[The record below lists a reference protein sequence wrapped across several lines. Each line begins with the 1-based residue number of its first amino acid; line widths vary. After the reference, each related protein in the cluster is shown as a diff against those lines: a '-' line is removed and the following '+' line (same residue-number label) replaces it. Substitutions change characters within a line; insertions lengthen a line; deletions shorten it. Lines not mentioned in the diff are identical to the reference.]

1 MIIITGILGFVFKD
15 SAIGEICH
23 ILAIGVTIAVL
34 LILFVLPSTIVLFDK
49 KIVNNKIES

>member
-23 ILAIGVTIAVL
+23 ILTIGVTIAVL
-34 LILFVLPSTIVLFDK
+34 LILFILSSIIVLFDK

>member
-34 LILFVLPSTIVLFDK
+34 LILFILSSIIVLFDK